1 MLSVNLSTMEGR
13 RAGRLETPK
22 STGLITLS
30 GLAVNYTITG
40 HGRPMLLVH
49 GHASSQDLWTKVNLL
64 NSGNYCRYTLDL
76 PGHGT
81 ADKPP
86 LEWFTL
92 KNYTALLD
100 QFCRHFGLKDIL
112 LVGHSMG
119 GLLSLNL
126 ALTRPELV
134 ASMILIA
141 PVVEGSFLAYLDPWL
156 GLEKFVHHPLTEGL
170 LQIYNAFPWLAAPVG
185 LNWYARPSMLMTDSF
200 KQAQADFARCPF
212 ATLYGNFKLVRQAD
226 LRPHLP
232 RLQTPT
238 LVITGDRD
246 RVVSPRQAELLARSA
261 PQAKLVVIS
270 QSGHL
275 PFDEQPEL
283 FAAAVAEYVRPL
295 A

>member
-1 MLSVNLSTMEGR
+1 MEI
-13 RAGRLETPK
+13 AK
-22 STGLITLS
+22 STGFITLN

-40 HGRPMLLVH
+40 RGRPVVLVH
-49 GHASSQDLWTKVNLL
+49 GHASSQDLWVRVNLL

-76 PGHGT
+76 PGHGA

-92 KNYTALLD
+92 ENYTALLED
-100 QFCRHFGLKDIL
+100 FCRYFGLKDIV

-156 GLEKFVHHPLTEGL
+156 GLEKFVHQPLAERL
-170 LQIYNAFPWLAAPVG
+170 LQIYNAHLWLAAPVG
-185 LNWYARPSMLMTDSF
+185 LNWYAQPSMLLTDSF
-200 KQAQADFARCPF
+200 KQAQADFARCPL
-212 ATLYGNFKLVRQAD
+212 ATLYGNFKVVRQAD
-226 LRPHLP
+226 LRPHLS
-232 RLQTPT
+232 RLQTPL

-246 RVVSPRQAELLARSA
+246 RVVPPRQAELLARYA
-261 PQAKLVVIS
+261 PHAKLAVIP

-283 FAAAVAEYVRPL
+283 FAAAVAEYVIPTP
-295 A
+295 